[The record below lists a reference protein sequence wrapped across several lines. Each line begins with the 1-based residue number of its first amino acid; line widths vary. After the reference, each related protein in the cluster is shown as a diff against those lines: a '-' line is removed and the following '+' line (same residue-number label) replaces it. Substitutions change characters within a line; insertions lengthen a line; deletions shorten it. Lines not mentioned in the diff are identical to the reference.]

1 MNNRHLFLQIVE
13 AKLKSGKI
21 KGEKNTEKHQQAI
34 KYIKWSQRIWLQ
46 YQKQFIFFYPRKKKK
61 KKKHS
66 PVTTEFLVFTSIAPG
81 IDNKASGHSNHRSAP
96 TKHFLCP

>member
-21 KGEKNTEKHQQAI
+21 KGEKNTEEHQQAI
-34 KYIKWSQRIWLQ
+34 KYIKWRSGVRGFGFNTRNNL
-46 YQKQFIFFYPRKKKK
+46 FFFTLEK

-66 PVTTEFLVFTSIAPG
+66 PVTTEFLVFTCIAPG